1 MKLDITAID
10 RRLIYVLVFVALALP
25 LAGGYRIKPAR
36 LVAAEKLYAA
46 VESVERKPGT
56 IALVAMDFGPSLVA
70 ENGAQTEVVLEHL
83 FRRRIPT
90 VVFSLVNQAE
100 PFLATIPERIAAR
113 LAAEYPGERWTYGVD
128 WVNIGYQ
135 VGGYLFIQ
143 GLPKADRL
151 MTVLGKDVRG
161 TSVADLPIARGVGG
175 FESVALLGQ
184 FSGIIGMFDTYVQFF
199 QSKEHRPIFTHGC
212 TSITIPE
219 AFIYLDSG
227 QLTGL
232 LEGIAG
238 AAWYSELLQHA
249 YPARLP
255 DRSAAINTG
264 LGVAHLIIIGLIL
277 LGNLGLL
284 LKRKGARSGV

>member
-1 MKLDITAID
+1 MKFDIAAID
-10 RRLIYVLVFVALALP
+10 RRIIYLLVFMALAVP
-25 LAGGYRIKPAR
+25 LAWGYRVTPAR
-36 LVAAEKLYAA
+36 LVGAEKLYAA
-46 VESVERKPGT
+46 VESVERKAGS

-90 VVFSLVNQAE
+90 VVFSLVDQAE
-100 PFLATIPERIAAR
+100 PFLRAIPERIAAR
-113 LAAEYPGERWTYGVD
+113 LEAEYPGERWTYGVD
-128 WVNIGYQ
+128 WVNIGYR
-135 VGGYLFIQ
+135 VGGFLFIQ
-143 GLPKADRL
+143 GLPKATDL
-151 MTVLGKDVRG
+151 MATLGKDVRG
-161 TSVADLPIARGVGG
+161 NAVSDLPIAQGVKG

-184 FSGIIGMFDTYVQFF
+184 FSGLVGLFDIYIQFF
-199 QSKEHRPIFTHGC
+199 QTKEHRPVFTHGC

-238 AAWYSELLQHA
+238 AAWYSELLQRA
-249 YPARLP
+249 YPARVP

-264 LGVAHLIIIGLIL
+264 LGVAHLIIIAFIL
-277 LGNLGLL
+277 LGNV
-284 LKRKGARSGV
+284 GVVMGRFGRRRRV